1 MPTSSNNPAINNN
14 QSIFNNQDYPSYHL
28 QEDQNPSHQPI
39 INRSSELYGKD
50 MQGKDKVYHESVFN
64 SGRQIEV
71 HDHSQPQV
79 TENVKTSTLQSIDN
93 DLQMN
98 LE

>member
-1 MPTSSNNPAINNN
+1 M
-14 QSIFNNQDYPSYHL
+14 
-28 QEDQNPSHQPI
+28 

-71 HDHSQPQV
+71 HDHSLPQA
-79 TENVKTSTLQSIDN
+79 TDHVKTSTLQSIDN
-93 DLQMN
+93 DLHLN
-98 LE
+98 LDHQFQNN